1 MEKIKNGLRNR
12 QKYRRPKQHT
22 PKCFSPFYQMEVRIA
37 MKNYE
42 CSECHNNFDP
52 GELRQG
58 MCPDCRETIEYK
70 EHCRR
75 EAERVMTAN
84 FRQIRMEEILHG

>member
-1 MEKIKNGLRNR
+1 MR
-12 QKYRRPKQHT
+12 
-22 PKCFSPFYQMEVRIA
+22 
-37 MKNYE
+37 NYE
-42 CSECHNNFDP
+42 CKICHGRCDP

-58 MCPDCRETIEYK
+58 MCPDCREAIEYK
-70 EHCRR
+70 EHCQR